1 MLSLAFGRMAQMWQR
16 SSRTDRLEVVSSNTT
31 LFGIVVTNICEAA
44 VDNSGAISMSTS
56 RASVLEGMWL
66 RPCSL
71 AVGLSMGL
79 ALL

>member
-1 MLSLAFGRMAQMWQR
+1 MG
-16 SSRTDRLEVVSSNTT
+16 RLEVVSSNAT
-31 LFGIVVTNICEAA
+31 LLGIVATNICAAA

-56 RASVLEGMWL
+56 RASVLERMWL